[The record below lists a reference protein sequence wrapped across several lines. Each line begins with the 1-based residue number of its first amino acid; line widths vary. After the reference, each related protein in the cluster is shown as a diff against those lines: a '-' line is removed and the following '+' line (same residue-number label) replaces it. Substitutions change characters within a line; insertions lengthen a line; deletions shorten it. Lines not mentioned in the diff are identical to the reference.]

1 MLVYLYQPLK
11 ETILSEIW
19 AKISLPKSLKK
30 KKTEDQN
37 PNISE
42 DFDEDVSEMATRWT
56 GGNENELTN
65 FGVTQP

>member
-19 AKISLPKSLKK
+19 AKISLPKSLKT

-37 PNISE
+37 PKISE
-42 DFDEDVSEMATRWT
+42 DFDEDVSEMGTRWT